1 MHERAWSGSRRT
13 ALGPCLGAPSAA
25 NPRIRRA
32 LLGTAGYGFALP
44 ANAVIVGTNTASM
57 HAIPN
62 AMSIAF
68 DMTRSISRDVKGINA
83 AALTGDE
90 AEVRKMLLNRIFV

>member
-1 MHERAWSGSRRT
+1 MTRLSRAQDAR
-13 ALGPCLGAPSAA
+13 ALGPCLGPSAA

-68 DMTRSISRDVKGINA
+68 DMTRSISRDVK
-83 AALTGDE
+83 E
-90 AEVRKMLLNRIFV
+90 